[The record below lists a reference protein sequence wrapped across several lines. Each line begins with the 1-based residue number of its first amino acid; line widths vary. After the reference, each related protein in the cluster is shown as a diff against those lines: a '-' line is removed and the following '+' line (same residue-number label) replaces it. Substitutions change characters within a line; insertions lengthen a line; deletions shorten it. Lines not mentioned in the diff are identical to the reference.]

1 MIFVMSSHQ
10 NAPIFLKGESIIK
23 VMVGT
28 STIVIMVFVNPNA
41 DRRGDSS
48 PSKTLRILNLFQCRM
63 FRLSTIVSFARRT
76 VREDVTTQV

>member
-10 NAPIFLKGESIIK
+10 NAPISLKGESIIK

-28 STIVIMVFVNPNA
+28 IIIMVFVYPGG

-48 PSKTLRILNLFQCRM
+48 PSKTLKNLNLFHGGCLV
-63 FRLSTIVSFARRT
+63 RLKLFPLRAAL
-76 VREDVTTQV
+76 